1 MLTPKQEEYCRN
13 RAIKKLSQRQAYL
26 AAYPN
31 FKGKPETADNNAYNL
46 ELKSEISARI
56 KELSDAETEKVS
68 QEAAWTRQKAFS
80 ELQWLISK
88 AKDEIET
95 KGEITSPSV
104 SALINSVKEL
114 NTIYAVAE
122 KSEGGG
128 VLDDILSAV
137 RGISND

>member
-13 RAIKKLSQRQAYL
+13 RALKRMSQRQAYL

-31 FKGKPETADNNAYNL
+31 FKGKPETADRNAFQL
-46 ELKSEISARI
+46 EQDNKISARI
-56 KELSDAETEKVS
+56 KELSDAETNNIM
-68 QEAAWTRQKAFS
+68 QETAWTRQKAFS

-88 AKDEIET
+88 AKEEIEN
-95 KGEITSPSV
+95 KGEISSPAV
-104 SALINSVKEL
+104 SAVINSVKEL

-122 KSEGGG
+122 KDEGGG
-128 VLDDILSAV
+128 VLEDILSAV

>member
-1 MLTPKQEEYCRN
+1 MTPKQEEYCRN
-13 RAIKKLSQRQAYL
+13 RAIKNMTQRQAYL
-26 AAYPN
+26 EAYPK

-46 ELKSEISARI
+46 EKKSEISARI
-56 KELSDAETEKVS
+56 KELQNEEKEKIS
-68 QEAAWTRQKAFS
+68 QEAAWTRQNAFT

-88 AKDEIET
+88 AKNEIET
-95 KGEITSPSV
+95 RGEITSPSV

-122 KSEGGG
+122 KTEGGG